1 MPRISEL
8 RGLTKEEPGG
18 PQAAAQS
25 ARSGPDRVSY
35 RKKIADAGNVQRQ
48 ECKIIGWTKFSP
60 M

>member
-1 MPRISEL
+1 MPRTSGLDEL
-8 RGLTKEEPGG
+8 AKGELGG

-35 RKKIADAGNVQRQ
+35 RKKIADAGNVHRQ
-48 ECKIIGWTKFSP
+48 ECKIIRWTKFSP